1 MHHHKKK
8 IIFMKQTNENQS
20 LFCIN
25 GKQVFPVK
33 KYSKIKG
40 LKNLAVIQNRLEV
53 VDVASFLES
62 LY

>member
-1 MHHHKKK
+1 
-8 IIFMKQTNENQS
+8 MKQTNENQS